1 MSDFGSLPR
10 PSSDGPPQPP
20 PAGPPPG
27 WYPDPAR
34 PDLLRWWDGQRWG
47 QYAPASPPAA
57 VDPAARAAEERNL
70 AVLAQVLGI
79 FFGLIGPLII
89 YLIAK
94 PDQPFVK
101 HHAAEALNFHI
112 TVLIGAIASF
122 FLMLVLIGFV
132 TFAVIVIGAF
142 VLSIVA
148 AVAAS
153 KGEWYRYPISIRMV
167 SGAYGG

>member
-1 MSDFGSLPR
+1 MSDFGSLPS
-10 PSSDGPPQPP
+10 PSSDGPAQGPRS
-20 PAGPPPG
+20 GPPPG
-27 WYPDPAR
+27 WYPDPTR
-34 PDLLRWWDGQRWG
+34 PDLLRWWDGQSWG
-47 QYAPASPPAA
+47 PYAPANPAAA
-57 VDPAARAAEERNL
+57 VDPSARAAEERNL

-94 PDQPFVK
+94 PDQPFAK

-112 TVLIGAIASF
+112 TVLIGAIASVV
-122 FLMLVLIGFV
+122 LMLVLVGFV
-132 TFAVIVIGAF
+132 LFMVVVIGGF
-142 VLSIVA
+142 VFSIIA

-167 SGAYGG
+167 PGAYG